1 MSLKVEREE
10 RIKYGHE
17 SILLKKEVKILC
29 PLMCLW

>member
-17 SILLKKEVKILC
+17 SILKKEVKILC